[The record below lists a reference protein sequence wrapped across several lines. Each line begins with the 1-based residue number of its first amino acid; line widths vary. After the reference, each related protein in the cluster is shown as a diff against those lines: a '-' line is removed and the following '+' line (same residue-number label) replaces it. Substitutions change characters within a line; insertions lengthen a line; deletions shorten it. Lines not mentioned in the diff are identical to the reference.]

1 MEIILIILSVGI
13 LCMGCFFVGAKVGQ
27 TAARGETIEAPN
39 LNPIEVIREQNEK
52 KHEREQE
59 ERERARFEIIM
70 ENIEN
75 YDGTPQGQKDVPR
88 G

>member
-27 TAARGETIEAPN
+27 TVALGEKIEAPN
-39 LNPIEVIREQNEK
+39 LNPVEAIREHQEK
-52 KHEREQE
+52 KHAEKEQ
-59 ERERARFEIIM
+59 ARLDIIM

-75 YDGTPQGQKDVPR
+75 YDGTPRGQKDIPGR
-88 G
+88 